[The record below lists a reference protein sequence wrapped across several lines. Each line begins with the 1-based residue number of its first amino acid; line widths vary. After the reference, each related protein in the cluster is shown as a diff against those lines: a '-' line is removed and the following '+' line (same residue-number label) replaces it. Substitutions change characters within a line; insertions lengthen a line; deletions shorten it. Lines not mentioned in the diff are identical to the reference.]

1 MKGMSFM
8 KKLRVAIIGQ
18 GRSGRDIHGKFF
30 LSPEN
35 DRYEVVAVV
44 DQLEKRRLRAEKEY
58 GCEVFGDY
66 RQLYGRDDIDLVIN
80 STFSHLHY
88 HVTMDLLT
96 HGFNVV
102 VEKPFSARYE
112 ECQAMI
118 RAAKEHNVML
128 CVFQQSHFA
137 PYYRRIREILDSGV
151 LGRPVQISIHF
162 SGFARR
168 WDWQCSQRFYG
179 GSLRNTGPHPL
190 EQALD
195 ILDSDEMPPVFSK
208 LDRVNSFGDAEDYCK
223 IIMTQPGK
231 PLIDLEISSCDAYND
246 YNYNI
251 QCSHGSLR
259 ATLSHIK
266 YQYFTESEAPSQRM
280 TLEPLE
286 HADGTP
292 AYCGETLAWHK
303 FEEDLTGS
311 AFDVAVKCYYD
322 NIFDHLV
329 NGAPL
334 IIRPEK
340 IAQQIALIEEV
351 HRQNPMP
358 IRF

>member
-1 MKGMSFM
+1 M

-18 GRSGRDIHGKFF
+18 GRSGRAIHGKFF
-30 LSPEN
+30 LSDNN
-35 DRYEVVAVV
+35 DKYEVVAVV
-44 DQLEKRRLRAEKEY
+44 DQIEKRRAYAKEAY
-58 GCEVFGDY
+58 GCDVYADHRE
-66 RQLYGRDDIDLVIN
+66 LYGREDIDLVVN
-80 STFSHLHY
+80 STFSHHHY

-102 VEKPFSARYE
+102 VEKPFSAHVE
-112 ECQAMI
+112 ECEAMI

-168 WDWQCSQRFYG
+168 WDWQCSQRYYG

-195 ILDSDEMPPVFSK
+195 LLDSDEMPAVVSR
-208 LDRVNSFGDAEDYCK
+208 LDSVNSFGDAEDYCK
-223 IIMTQPGK
+223 VLMMLPGK

-246 YNYNI
+246 YTYNI
-251 QCSHGSLR
+251 QCSRGSLR
-259 ATLSHIK
+259 ATLSNIRW
-266 YQYFTESEAPSQRM
+266 QYFVESEAPEQHM

-286 HADGTP
+286 HEDGQP
-292 AYCGETLAWHK
+292 AYCGETLNWHK
-303 FEEDLTGS
+303 FEEDLTGT
-311 AFDVAVKCYYD
+311 AFDVAVKAYYD
-322 NIFDHLV
+322 NIYDHLV

-334 IIRPEK
+334 VIRPEK
-340 IAQQIALIEEV
+340 ITQQIALIEEV